1 MFVKSMH
8 QIARIEFTELQN
20 FPTQGGSAPLQP
32 PPGGAVPWTPA
43 TGLEDK

>member
-8 QIARIEFTELQN
+8 QIARIGFRIEK
-20 FPTQGGSAPLQP
+20 FPYARGAPLQP

>member
-1 MFVKSMH
+1 MFVKS
-8 QIARIEFTELQN
+8 ICTKSRELSSELQN
-20 FPTQGGSAPLQP
+20 FPTQGSSAPLQP